1 MKSQLDREF
10 DEHTASIEPLNP
22 IGAARVRLE
31 MINQQLATKISNT
44 DIAPRF
50 SSTNK
55 YNALEQQVI
64 NHAIEILA
72 SKIIC
77 QDKESELT
85 SAIRTK
91 QFLQLKLATSERE
104 IFAVIFLNGQNRVI
118 EYEEMFIGTIDSA
131 SVYPREIVKRAL
143 DLNAA
148 NIILA
153 HNHPSD
159 TLDASQADDLITQ
172 RVFIVA
178 RLFNIQVLDHI
189 IVSPAGTYSYAD
201 HQKMP
206 C

>member
-1 MKSQLDREF
+1 MKSAESSKVF
-10 DEHTASIEPLNP
+10 
-22 IGAARVRLE
+22 LE
-31 MINQQLATKISNT
+31 LINNQLAEKIFNT

-72 SKIIC
+72 SKLVC
-77 QDKESELT
+77 QDETSNLT
-85 SAIRTK
+85 SATRTK

-118 EYEEMFIGTIDSA
+118 EYEEMSIGTFDA
-131 SVYPREIVKRAL
+131 AAVYPREIVKRAL

-153 HNHPSD
+153 HNHP
-159 TLDASQADDLITQ
+159 TGVLAPSQADDLITQ
-172 RVFIVA
+172 RIFQTA
-178 RLFNIQVLDHI
+178 RFFDIQVLDHI
-189 IVSPAGTYSYAD
+189 IVSPAGTYSYAE

-206 C
+206 Y